1 MDTTLKN
8 FLSNIPAFEDFSEE
22 DLEVVLQAAVKRH
35 LPKGTFLFREGDPG
49 EAMYLLVEGR
59 TRSFTSDNQ
68 GKEFVFLIGEPGDVF
83 GEVSMIDDSPRSWS
97 TQVEDDSTF
106 LMFTKQ
112 DFRTAM
118 DAYPQL
124 KDKLILN
131 LARMVR
137 NLSATMKNLALLD
150 VYGRV
155 RALFEGLPQEDHG
168 GNGVVMITE
177 PLTQQAIADRV
188 GSSREMIA
196 RILKELVFGG
206 YVRLENKRII
216 LLQKMPERF

>member
-1 MDTTLKN
+1 MDLTVRA
-8 FLSNIPAFEDFSEE
+8 FLGEIAIFEGFSDA
-22 DLEVVLQAAVKRH
+22 DLEVVMQAAVKRQ
-35 LPKGTFLFREGDPG
+35 LPKGSFLFREGDPA
-49 EAMYLLVEGR
+49 EAMYVQMEGR

-68 GKEFVFLIGEPGDVF
+68 GKEFVFQIGEPGDVY
-83 GEVSMIDDSPRSWS
+83 GEISMIDDEPRGWS
-97 TQVEDDSTF
+97 VQVEEDSTF
-106 LMFTKQ
+106 IMFSKQ
-112 DFRTAM
+112 DFRTALE
-118 DAYPQL
+118 AYPQL

-137 NLSATMKNLALLD
+137 RLSLTMKNLALLD

-155 RALFEGLPQEDHG
+155 RALFEEMASEFEDHW
-168 GNGVVMITE
+168 MIHE

-206 YVRLENKRII
+206 YVKLENKRII
-216 LLQKMPERF
+216 ILQKLPERF

>member
-97 TQVEDDSTF
+97 AQVEEDSTF

-155 RALFEGLPQEDHG
+155 RALFEGLPQEEQEG
-168 GNGVVMITE
+168 GVVMITE

>member
-8 FLSNIPAFEDFSEE
+8 FLSQIPAFEGFSDE
-22 DLEVVLQAAVKRH
+22 DLEVIQHAAVRRH

-68 GKEFVFLIGEPGDVF
+68 GKEFVFLIGEAGDVF
-83 GEVSMIDDSPRSWS
+83 GETSMIDDEPRSWS
-97 TQVEDDSTF
+97 TQVEEDSTF

-112 DFRTAM
+112 DFRTAL
-118 DAYPQL
+118 DAYPQI
-124 KDKLILN
+124 KDKLILA

-137 NLSATMKNLALLD
+137 RLSATMKNLALLD

-155 RALFEGLPQEDHG
+155 RALFEGMVTENPDG
-168 GNGVVMITE
+168 TMMISE

>member
-1 MDTTLKN
+1 MDHHLLKN
-8 FLSNIPAFEDFSEE
+8 FLSQSAIFQDFADE
-22 DLEVVLQAAVKRH
+22 DLDIVLNAAVKRH

-49 EAMYLLVEGR
+49 ESMYILMEGR

-68 GKEFVFLIGEPGDVF
+68 GKEFVFMIGEPGDVF
-83 GEVSMIDDSPRSWS
+83 GEVSLIDDEPRSWS
-97 TQVEDDSTF
+97 TQTEDDSSF
-106 LMFTKQ
+106 LMFSKQ
-112 DFRTAM
+112 DFREALGSLPNAK
-118 DAYPQL
+118 DQL
-124 KDKLILN
+124 IMN

-137 NLSATMKNLALLD
+137 RLSLTMKNLALLD

-155 RALFEGLPQEDHG
+155 RALFEGMLTEADGQE
-168 GNGVVMITE
+168 MISE

-206 YVRLENKRII
+206 YIRLENKRII
-216 LLQKMPERF
+216 LLQKLPERF